1 MAQYTN
7 ETTQAKK
14 FEDTASFFNNVRPN
28 RSVVYFE
35 TEKHTLV

>member
-14 FEDTASFFNNVRPN
+14 FKNTENFFENVKLS
-28 RSVVYFE
+28 RSVVYFKI
-35 TEKHTLV
+35 EKHTLV